1 MIKETKEDIM
11 TDLNA
16 IMATRI
22 TGKITDENDQ
32 NYYIQKDGLIF
43 RLPKTE
49 GDFTI
54 GDDVTITIVEM
65 KGGNVRIGINAPKNM
80 KIYRQEVYDRIVEEN
95 REAAHWNMIDL
106 DVISDN
112 LTVRKNKNGKN

>member
-1 MIKETKEDIM
+1 M

-49 GDFTI
+49 VI
-54 GDDVTITIVEM
+54 LPLVTM
-65 KGGNVRIGINAPKNM
+65 
-80 KIYRQEVYDRIVEEN
+80 
-95 REAAHWNMIDL
+95 
-106 DVISDN
+106 
-112 LTVRKNKNGKN
+112 

>member
-32 NYYIQKDGLIF
+32 NYYIQKDGLI
-43 RLPKTE
+43 
-49 GDFTI
+49 
-54 GDDVTITIVEM
+54 
-65 KGGNVRIGINAPKNM
+65 
-80 KIYRQEVYDRIVEEN
+80 
-95 REAAHWNMIDL
+95 
-106 DVISDN
+106 
-112 LTVRKNKNGKN
+112 